1 MAVAAPK
8 RRSQT
13 QAAPAPARTTPP
25 EPKKR
30 PRDRPRPGGPGRSA
44 SAAAPATAPKRGKGA
59 AGRKAASAA
68 PATAPKK
75 GRKAASSAKAGSAR
89 ASAATAAP
97 TRKAAPRR
105 KAATAP
111 ARKTAPKRRAP
122 ARVIPIAAGT
132 VGRTAVAVTQLP
144 ESGLIHR
151 LTRGR
156 AWIALLGV
164 LLIGIVGLNVVTLS
178 FAASAG
184 KVEESNLALSKDNSR
199 AAGRLAALSGQE
211 RLHREAK
218 ELGLSPQ
225 MKVEPTSLAVTKDSI
240 NRAAARLAAMAG
252 AAGAATSEGE
262 AGAGEVGAT
271 EEPTAG
277 GEGAA
282 GESGVPSEAEMAGMS
297 QEELNAVYEETLARE
312 AAEAE
317 AVVTE
322 VPTE

>member
-8 RRSQT
+8 RRSEA

-44 SAAAPATAPKRGKGA
+44 AAAAPATAPKRKA
-59 AGRKAASAA
+59 TKPRKAASGAK
-68 PATAPKK
+68 PA
-75 GRKAASSAKAGSAR
+75 AR

-97 TRKAAPRR
+97 ARKAAPRR
-105 KAATAP
+105 KAAAAP

-122 ARVIPIAAGT
+122 GRVIPIAAGT

-156 AWIALLGV
+156 VWIGLLGV

-184 KVEESNLALSKDNSR
+184 KIEERNLALSKDNSV
-199 AAGRLAALSGQE
+199 AQGRLARLSGQE
-211 RLHREAK
+211 LLHNEAK
-218 ELGLSPQ
+218 AIGLSPTTAS
-225 MKVEPTSLAVTKDSI
+225 EPQALAVTQGDVGT
-240 NRAAARLAAMAG
+240 AAARLAAAAGGAAAVTSGGEAGGSEGAVAG
-252 AAGAATSEGE
+252 ATETGGE
-262 AGAGEVGAT
+262 AGASGGGA
-271 EEPTAG
+271 
-277 GEGAA
+277 
-282 GESGVPSEAEMAGMS
+282 VPSEAELAGMS
-297 QEELNAVYEETLARE
+297 QEELNVVYEETLARE

-317 AVVTE
+317 
-322 VPTE
+322 VPTG